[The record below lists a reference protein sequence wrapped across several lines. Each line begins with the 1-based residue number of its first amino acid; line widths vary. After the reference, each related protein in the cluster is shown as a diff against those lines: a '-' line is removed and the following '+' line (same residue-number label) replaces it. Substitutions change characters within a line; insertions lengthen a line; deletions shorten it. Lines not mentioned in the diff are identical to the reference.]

1 MLTYRLGRWQIRKYC
16 TKTAV
21 EEQFH
26 SRARTGTIRIRN
38 NNDTARLLNTAKRH
52 GIQVLSAYAEPR
64 GTIGR
69 YISSPDVD
77 HQREAMF
84 TSVSH
89 YVGGA
94 FDSEIWDAE
103 KAPGEIIREYLNWAY
118 GSTPSSFKLLSNLVS
133 ARMCYQQDRDRWAA
147 TLLRLGFVELNTCL
161 CDQTYQTLP
170 VILFLLR
177 FFREQPP
184 KARKMLLE
192 QCLELTDPR
201 YARYHPIRQ
210 IFEQVSKM
218 EQGDYDDKFCDSMFT
233 QATSCFVDKL
243 SVRLKESG
251 DFVCAILRNTTQL
264 LALSGSEEIE
274 PVQHWVDPGSRHE
287 KDPEYFDSSQNVENC
302 IVQAVEV
309 HGYPELLQVKAALE
323 QREIAPPSDQVRQML
338 TRHLRALEVPIH
350 RIGYRD
356 CTITEDKDGFI
367 MHWEQLTDN
376 RNLPQDAL
384 NPEYLQDMLFGWRVF
399 TKWEKNEEVQR
410 VEKRLWEV
418 FDILDYR
425 LKAIHGQE

>member
-21 EEQFH
+21 EEHFQ
-26 SRARTGTIRIRN
+26 SSARTGTIRIRN
-38 NNDTARLLNTAKRH
+38 NNDMNRLLNAAKRH
-52 GIQVLSAYAEPR
+52 GIQELSAYAEPL
-64 GTIGR
+64 GTIDR

-77 HQREAMF
+77 HQREAML

-118 GSTPSSFKLLSNLVS
+118 GSTPSSFKLLSNLAS

-147 TLLRLGFVELNTCL
+147 TLLRLGFVELDTCL
-161 CDQTYQTLP
+161 RDQTYQTLP
-170 VILFLLR
+170 IILFLLS

-184 KARKMLLE
+184 KARKILLN

-210 IFEQVSKM
+210 IFDQVSKM
-218 EQGDYDDKFCDSMFT
+218 EQGDYDNKFCDSMFT

-243 SVRLKESG
+243 SVRLREGG
-251 DFVCAILRNTTQL
+251 DFVCAILRNTNQL

-274 PVQHWVDPGSRHE
+274 PVQHWVDPILRYNE
-287 KDPEYFDSSQNVENC
+287 DPKYFDSSQNVEKC

-323 QREIAPPSDQVRQML
+323 QRRNAAPSDQVHQML
-338 TRHLRALEVPIH
+338 TWHLHALEVPIN

-356 CTITEDKDGFI
+356 CAMSEDKVGFI
-367 MHWEQLTDN
+367 VHWRRLTEN

-384 NPEYLQDMLFGWRVF
+384 DPEYLQDMLLGWRVF
-399 TKWEKNEEVQR
+399 TKWENKEVER
-410 VEKRLWEV
+410 VEARLWEV
-418 FDILDYR
+418 FDILDYQ
-425 LKAIHGQE
+425 LKAMHGQK